1 MDDVYHPEPKARNS
15 LLNRR
20 GSSFAVLGCI
30 GVHYDEPESRLTGE
44 RSTGAWGSSREF
56 RSANRSLMARYYAL
70 REGS

>member
-30 GVHYDEPESRLTGE
+30 GLHYDEP
-44 RSTGAWGSSREF
+44 
-56 RSANRSLMARYYAL
+56 
-70 REGS
+70 